1 MSRPYAAFVVM
12 GLLFSISPTSWA
24 QGPGSDD
31 ETIKA
36 RIQELDSLWL
46 QAYLDDDQEVVR
58 RIVADDFL
66 GVIDSIMYTKEDI
79 LRDVASMGP
88 ELKSFLG
95 SKRVVTVH
103 GSTAVIRGVGHG
115 VAIRED
121 GSESSWGWRYVDTYV
136 WRDGRWQCV
145 AIAAW

>member
-1 MSRPYAAFVVM
+1 MSRLCPAVAIIS
-12 GLLFSISPTSWA
+12 LLSFISPPSWA
-24 QGPGSDD
+24 QEPGSGDAA
-31 ETIKA
+31 IKV

-46 QAYLDDDQEVVR
+46 QAYLDNDEEVVR

-66 GVIDSIMYTKEDI
+66 GVIDSVQYTKEDI
-79 LRDVASMGP
+79 LRDVAGMGP

-95 SKRVVTVH
+95 SEKVVTVH

-115 VAIRED
+115 VAIGED
-121 GSESSWGWRYVDTYV
+121 WSESSWSWRYVDTYI

-145 AIAAW
+145 AIAVW